1 MSWMIVLPL
10 LSLANDGP
18 DLGKKPLRKDDWQR
32 EGRQGSPEKGS
43 SEDSANA
50 RDEKAKGL

>member
-1 MSWMIVLPL
+1 MIVLPL

-18 DLGKKPLRKDDWQR
+18 DLGKTPLRKDDWQHG
-32 EGRQGSPEKGS
+32 GRQVSPEKGS
-43 SEDSANA
+43 SEDSADA

>member
-1 MSWMIVLPL
+1 MIVLPL

-18 DLGKKPLRKDDWQR
+18 DLGKKPLRKDDWQHG
-32 EGRQGSPEKGS
+32 GRQGSPEKGS
-43 SEDSANA
+43 SEDSVDA